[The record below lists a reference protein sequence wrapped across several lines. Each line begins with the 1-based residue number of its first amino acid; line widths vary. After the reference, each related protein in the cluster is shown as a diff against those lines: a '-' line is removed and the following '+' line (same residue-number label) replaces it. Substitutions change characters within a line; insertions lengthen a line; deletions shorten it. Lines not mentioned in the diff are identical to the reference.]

1 MGKRARVAL
10 ATAIFLVI
18 WGLTTHGKHSV
29 SGDEPHYL
37 MVAQSLLSDGDL
49 DLRNNYRD
57 DQGRLFGAAG
67 LQPELHARPALDG
80 RLLPVHDI
88 GLPILL
94 LPAYAAARGL
104 ASVAPPATLARF
116 RMTPGL
122 FAYSLVS
129 LVIAALFTLSAVVT
143 ATALGQQGV
152 SNRASMVAVLAVWLT
167 APLLSNSFLVF
178 PEAVALAVTAWTVY
192 ACGGVRNS
200 RWRGS
205 DWLLVAALGALPWVH
220 RKYALYACALLA
232 VMVWKRRGNPKQ
244 RSRLAGVVALYAI
257 PQAALAWWTYRHWG
271 NLAGPIALDRL
282 PFSRDAV
289 AHGLLGTFFD
299 RENGLLWW
307 APAYAVLPA
316 VWWVRGKE
324 GLPWLAPVI
333 ALIVPG
339 AAHDQWW
346 GGFSPAARFLVPLAP
361 VVCVVSVPALVRR
374 RWVRATA
381 VGLLVPQLLI
391 AAYGWQRPRLL
402 WPVGDGHNRI
412 LERLAPWLNAWTPSL
427 RTMTEHAWSRAFELL
442 AGVVVLNLLLVL
454 AAQRDLAPPA
464 EAPVSPTNR
473 R

>member
-1 MGKRARVAL
+1 VDRRARVAL
-10 ATAIFLVI
+10 ATTVFLVI

-57 DQGRLFGAAG
+57 DQGRLFGAGG

-104 ASVAPPATLARF
+104 ASLAPPATLASF
-116 RMTPGL
+116 RMSQGL

-129 LVIAALFTLSAVVT
+129 LVIAALFALSAVVT
-143 ATALGQQGV
+143 SAALGQQGV
-152 SNRASMVAVLAVWLT
+152 PNRAAALAVLSVWLT

-178 PEAVALAVTAWTVY
+178 PEAIALAVTAWTVY
-192 ACGGVRNS
+192 ACASVRSS
-200 RWRGS
+200 RWRVWE
-205 DWLLVAALGALPWVH
+205 WLLVATLGALPWVH
-220 RKYALYACALLA
+220 RKYAVYACALLA
-232 VMVWKRRGNPKQ
+232 VTLWKRRGNPEQ
-244 RSRLAGVVALYAI
+244 RARIAAVLALYAI
-257 PQAALAWWTYRHWG
+257 PQAALAWWTYQHWG

-282 PFSRDAV
+282 PFSGDAL

-307 APAYAVLPA
+307 APAYAVIPA
-316 VWWVRGKE
+316 VWWMSGKE
-324 GLPWLAPVI
+324 ALPWLAPAI
-333 ALIVPG
+333 ALVLPG

-361 VVCVVSVPALVRR
+361 VVCLVCVPALVRR
-374 RWVRATA
+374 RWIRVTA
-381 VGLLVPQLLI
+381 IALLVPQLLI
-391 AAYGWQRPRLL
+391 AACGWERPRFF
-402 WPVGDGHNRI
+402 WPEGDGHNRI
-412 LERLAPWLNAWTPSL
+412 LETLAPWLNAWAPSL
-427 RTMTEHAWSRAFELL
+427 RTMTEHAWSRTIELL

-454 AAQRDLAPPA
+454 AAQREIAPPA
-464 EAPVSPTNR
+464 EAPVSPTSR